1 MHLPCFRQR
10 PEQGK
15 VPRMALDSRRV
26 AIVFAGAASFINL
39 YTPQAILPFMAQEFA
54 ASAADASLIL
64 TAGSL
69 AVALTAPFSGAV
81 ADVLGR
87 KWVIAGAM
95 LLLIVPTV
103 MCAFAPSLEALIFW
117 RFVQGLLLPPIFA
130 VTVAYVG
137 DEWPPQEATGVI
149 GLYAA
154 ASGFGGFLGRFLPG
168 ILADHI
174 GWRGGFLM
182 MAAITLGCF
191 LVVLTCLPREKK
203 FVRASD
209 LAASLKQMLNHLR
222 NPKLL
227 AIYAVGFG
235 VLFNFMAVFTYVN
248 FHLAAPP
255 FNASAAFLGSIFVVY
270 LGGSLLTPW
279 IGFAVARLGRR
290 NFVLG
295 VLVLWIAGLAV
306 MLVPS
311 IPLIV
316 LGLLICAVCGFLT
329 QASSTSYV
337 AVSAQSGTSAAV
349 GLYVMLYYIGG
360 SLGAY
365 IPGLTWEAAGWPAVL
380 AMVSAMICI
389 IGVIVARWWEG

>member
-1 MHLPCFRQR
+1 
-10 PEQGK
+10 
-15 VPRMALDSRRV
+15 MALDTRRIAV
-26 AIVFAGAASFINL
+26 AFAGAASFINL
-39 YTPQAILPFMAQEFA
+39 YTPQAILPFMAQEFS

-69 AVALTAPFSGAV
+69 AVALTAPFSGAA

-95 LLLIVPTV
+95 LLLIVPTT
-103 MCAFAPSLEALIFW
+103 MCALAPTLEALIFW

-168 ILADHI
+168 MLADHI
-174 GWRGGFLM
+174 GWRGGFLV
-182 MAAITLGCF
+182 MAGLTAVCF
-191 LVVLTCLPREKK
+191 LTVTALLPREKK
-203 FVRASD
+203 FVRASN

-222 NPKLL
+222 NTRLL
-227 AIYAVGFG
+227 AIYAVGFC

-290 NFVLG
+290 NFALG
-295 VLVLWIAGLAV
+295 VFALWIAGLVV
-306 MLVPS
+306 MLAPS

-316 LGLLICAVCGFLT
+316 LGLLICAICGFLT

-337 AVSAQSGTSAAV
+337 AVSAKSGTSAAV

-380 AMVSAMICI
+380 AMVSAMICL